1 MRAKRSDLLLL
12 IFNQFVWGAGWSAIV
27 QAQKTMGPVTLN
39 VWSLGISIV
48 TLIPFLLAE
57 RKRVPP
63 PNPARLPWRFYF
75 DYFMAGVMGLAGM
88 TLLYAWGAGR
98 SLAANGALISMA
110 VPVLTVIVAVVVLS
124 EKMTTARMA
133 SLVIAVV
140 GVLIISDFGGQEIS
154 LFGPSL
160 FGNGLLLLGTLAN
173 ALYVV
178 YSKKLL
184 AVSSEVAVL
193 FWGQVLGFAASLP
206 FMAFERSSLQP
217 VGSYTALT
225 WLSLIF
231 LGGVYFTVTMM
242 IFFRILNRL
251 DAGQIMVSNYLQPVF
266 GVLTAALLLSEHIT
280 WNMIGGGL
288 LVVVGTGIATFEE
301 YLQTCK
307 PGKPDV

>member
-1 MRAKRSDLLLL
+1 MRGRRSDLLLL
-12 IFNQFVWGAGWSAIV
+12 IFNQFVWGAGWTAIV
-27 QAQKTMGPVTLN
+27 QAQKNMGPVTLN
-39 VWSLGISIV
+39 LWSLGISIV
-48 TLIPFLLAE
+48 TLIPFVLAE
-57 RKRVPP
+57 GRRLPP
-63 PNPARLPWRFYF
+63 PNPARLTWKYCF

-124 EKMTTARMA
+124 EKVTSARIA
-133 SLVIAVV
+133 GLVVAVV
-140 GVLIISDFGGQEIS
+140 GVLIISDFRGQQIS
-154 LFGPSL
+154 LLGSSL
-160 FGNGLLLLGTLAN
+160 FGNCLLLLGTLAN

-193 FWGQVLGFAASLP
+193 FWGQVLGFMTSLP

-217 VGSYTALT
+217 ISSYTALT

-231 LGGVYFTVTMM
+231 LGGVYYTATMM

-266 GVLTAALLLSEHIT
+266 GVLTAALILSEHIT

-288 LVVVGTGIATFEE
+288 LVVSGTGIATFEE
-301 YLQTCK
+301 YLQTRK
-307 PGKPDV
+307 SGRPDV

>member
-1 MRAKRSDLLLL
+1 MRVKRSDLLLL
-12 IFNQFVWGAGWSAIV
+12 IFNQFVWGAGWTALV
-27 QAQKTMGPVTLN
+27 QARKQMGPVTLN
-39 VWSLGISIV
+39 LWSLGISIV
-48 TLIPFLLAE
+48 TLIPFVLAE
-57 RKRVPP
+57 GRRLPP
-63 PNPARLPWRFYF
+63 PNPARLTWKYCF
-75 DYFMAGVMGLAGM
+75 DYFMAGVTGLAGM

-124 EKMTTARMA
+124 EKVTSARIA
-133 SLVIAVV
+133 GLVFAVV
-140 GVLIISDFGGQEIS
+140 GVLIISDFRGQQIS
-154 LFGPSL
+154 LLGSSL
-160 FGNGLLLLGTLAN
+160 FGNCLLLLGTLAN

-184 AVSSEVAVL
+184 PVSSEVAVL
-193 FWGQVLGFAASLP
+193 FWGQVLGFMTSLP

-217 VGSYTALT
+217 ISSYTALT

-231 LGGVYFTVTMM
+231 LGGVYYTATMM

-266 GVLTAALLLSEHIT
+266 GVLTAALILSEHIT

-288 LVVVGTGIATFEE
+288 LVVSGTGIATFEE
-301 YLQTCK
+301 YLQTRK